1 MENTNNLRHQK
12 TLRTKNETEKED
24 VDVKSSETFG
34 KLSTM
39 VRIRISF
46 DLARTAGVLLI
57 ILGALAL
64 TFSMIYVF
72 SILALIG
79 LGLVFWGI
87 ILTYVQTGEYV
98 KGTVLDATVASV
110 LTTLN
115 QTMQELDYGGKTV
128 YLPPNCVNDPESTKA
143 YVPRLRI
150 GKLPP
155 PEQTQKLETQLSS
168 RDSQGIIITPP
179 GAELTRLFEDAL
191 QISFTKVDLDY
202 LQGHLPKL
210 LIEDLEIASD
220 VEIQTGIIKT
230 SNPTDDSIWQIA
242 TQPDRINVRITST
255 AFKNT
260 ARQAT
265 QLSNI
270 NPTLGSP
277 LTSAVACAIAKATG
291 KPIIIE
297 NQQVSEDGETTETE
311 YRALEEEQL

>member
-1 MENTNNLRHQK
+1 
-12 TLRTKNETEKED
+12 
-24 VDVKSSETFG
+24 
-34 KLSTM
+34 M
-39 VRIRISF
+39 VRLRIGFSF
-46 DLARTAGVLLI
+46 ARTAGVLLI

-64 TFSMIYVF
+64 ASSIIYG
-72 SILALIG
+72 SSTPALIG

-98 KGTVLDATVASV
+98 KETVLDATTASM

-115 QTMQELDYGGKTV
+115 QTMQELDYRGKAV
-128 YLPPNCVNDPESTKA
+128 YLPPKYLNDPESTKA

-155 PEQTQKLETQLSS
+155 PEQTQKLETQPSS
-168 RDSQGIIITPP
+168 RNPQGIIITPP
-179 GAELTRLFEDAL
+179 GAELTRLFEDTL
-191 QISFTKVDLDY
+191 QTSFTKVDLDN
-202 LQGHLPKL
+202 LKEQLPKL

-220 VEIQTGIIKT
+220 VEIQTGTSKT
-230 SNPTDDSIWQIA
+230 SNPTDDTIWQIA
-242 TQPDRINVRITST
+242 IEHDRINVKITST
-255 AFKNT
+255 AYKNT
-260 ARQAT
+260 AKQTT

-311 YRALEEEQL
+311 YRVLEEEQH